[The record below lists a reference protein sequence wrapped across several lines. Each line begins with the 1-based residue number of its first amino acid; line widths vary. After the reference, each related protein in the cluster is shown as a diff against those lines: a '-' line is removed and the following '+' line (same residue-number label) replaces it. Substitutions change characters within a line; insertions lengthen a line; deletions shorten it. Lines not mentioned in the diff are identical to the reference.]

1 MAKKYFWLKLKN
13 DFFTQPKIK
22 KLRRIDRES
31 EEGSFYIC
39 REACG

>member
-22 KLRRIDRES
+22 KLRELRVAIRTP
-31 EEGSFYIC
+31 
-39 REACG
+39 